1 MSASSGSGSKGHWR
15 EGVPVQGDSGAFAVG
30 VGTTVL
36 TALVL
41 FCVYDLLRVTFQQEI
56 L

>member
-1 MSASSGSGSKGHWR
+1 M
-15 EGVPVQGDSGAFAVG
+15 PVQGDSGAFAIG

-41 FCVYDLLRVTFQQEI
+41 FCVCDLL
-56 L
+56 

>member
-30 VGTTVL
+30 VGTTAL

-41 FCVYDLLRVTFQQEI
+41 FCVCDLL
-56 L
+56 